1 MKLYEITE
9 VYNNVIDLDLD
20 EEELKKYLDLV
31 NDEFEDKAENIA
43 KILQSLKAEFEAY
56 KNEAERLNTQAKS
69 IENKIKSLKDYLE
82 VSMIRADKRKFKT
95 NLFNFNIQKNPPSL
109 NVISKEDIPE
119 EFFEIKRILKNE
131 KLKKAIKEGQEIV
144 GAELI
149 QTESLRIR

>member
-20 EEELKKYLDLV
+20 EEELQKYLDLV

-43 KILQSLKAEFEAY
+43 KILQSLKAEAEAY

-69 IENKIKSLKDYLE
+69 IENKIKNLKDYLE
-82 VSMIRADKRKFKT
+82 VSMIRTDKRKFKT
-95 NLFNFNIQKNPPSL
+95 NLFNFSIQKNRASL
-109 NVISKEDIPE
+109 KVTSEEDIPE
-119 EFFEIKRILKNE
+119 SFFKIER
-131 KLKKAIKEGQEIV
+131 KLDKASLMKAIKDGQEIV
-144 GAELI
+144 GAELV

>member
-9 VYNNVIDLDLD
+9 AYNNVIDLDLD

-43 KILQSLKAEFEAY
+43 KILQSLKAESEAY
-56 KNEAERLNTQAKS
+56 KNEAKRLNTQAKS
-69 IENKIKSLKDYLE
+69 IDNKIKNLKDYLE
-82 VSMIRADKRKFKT
+82 VSMIRTDKRKFKT
-95 NLFNFNIQKNPPSL
+95 DLFNFNIQKNPPSL
-109 NVISKEDIPE
+109 KVTSKEDIPE
-119 EFFEIKRILKNE
+119 EFFKIERILKNE
-131 KLKKAIKEGQEIV
+131 KLKKAIKDGQEIV

>member
-9 VYNNVIDLDLD
+9 AYNNVIDLDLD

-43 KILQSLKAEFEAY
+43 KILQSLKAESEAY

-69 IENKIKSLKDYLE
+69 IENKIKNLKDYLE
-82 VSMIRADKRKFKT
+82 VSMIRTDKRKFKT
-95 NLFNFNIQKNPPSL
+95 NLFNFNIQKNPASL
-109 NVISKEDIPE
+109 KVTSEEDIPE
-119 EFFEIKRILKNE
+119 SFFKIERKLDKAS
-131 KLKKAIKEGQEIV
+131 LKKAIKEGQEIV
-144 GAELI
+144 GAELV